1 MCIRDRFYYELMVPE
16 AAHFVSY
23 VDLAKEYCDP
33 KEVDVRLQ
41 ELLKLEGEIVTSLPV
56 RDDRI
61 H

>member
-1 MCIRDRFYYELMVPE
+1 MVSE

-33 KEVDVRLQ
+33 KLVDERLQ
-41 ELLKLEGEIVTSLPV
+41 ELLVIEGDIVTNLPV
-56 RDDRI
+56 RDDRM